1 MIIGVPFFAV
11 LYAMIRRITNRLLKK
26 RGLPT
31 ETDKYMKVDYIDEKT
46 FVAIEEKSEPTAFF
60 KLKKKVSFSKNSDKD
75 EK

>member
-46 FVAIEEKSEPTAFF
+46 FVPIEEKSEPTAFF
-60 KLKKKVSFSKNSDKD
+60 KLKKKFSFPKNSDKD